1 MIEAFNALRYPRST
15 LVPLIFWVLTMLSLP
30 LLGWILGEGYLL
42 RGMSVGVLMQSAAVL
57 VILYNAWGL
66 ARTLKTVV
74 LVAGLSY
81 FAELLGSSSG
91 IPFGKYHYT
100 DILQPQIAGVPL
112 LIPLAWMMMLP
123 PAWAIAQI
131 ILGKDKT
138 VYHKV
143 HKGAQRKTFKSPSW
157 DFVPACPAFLGG
169 VVVKHC
175 LLTALAFTAWD
186 LFLDPQMVGW
196 GFWVW
201 DKPGPYFGIPLGNY
215 LGWIVVSAIIT
226 LIVHPK
232 DLPVGPLALVYVL
245 TWILQTIGQGIFWS
259 QPGPA
264 IFGFFGAGIFILLA
278 YFKSKDSSEP
288 G

>member
-15 LVPLIFWVLTMLSLP
+15 LIPLIFWVLTFISLP
-30 LLGWILGEGYLL
+30 ILGWILGEGYLL
-42 RGMSVGVLMQSAAVL
+42 RGMSVGVLMQSIAVL

-66 ARTLKTVV
+66 RRTLST
-74 LVAGLSY
+74 LASVAGLAY
-81 FAELLGSSSG
+81 LAELLGSSTG

-100 DILQPQIAGVPL
+100 DVLQPQIAGVPL

-123 PAWAIAQI
+123 PAWAIAKI
-131 ILGKDKT
+131 ILSKT
-138 VYHKV
+138 QNLNHEV
-143 HKGAQRKTFKSPSW
+143 HEGAQRKTLKKPLW
-157 DFVPACPAFLGG
+157 DFVPF
-169 VVVKHC
+169 VVKIS
-175 LLTALAFTAWD
+175 LLSSLAFTAWD

-201 DKPGPYFGIPLGNY
+201 DKPGLYFGIPLGNY

-226 LIVHPK
+226 LIANPK

-245 TWILQTIGQGIFWS
+245 TWILQTLGQGIFWS

-264 IFGFFGAGIFILLA
+264 IAGFIGSGVFVLLA
-278 YFKSKDSSEP
+278 WKNSNRKDAENTES
-288 G
+288 